1 MKTLT
6 KKAFAYLIAL
16 FVILWTVI
24 PIVWMTIS
32 AFKPNDALYD
42 PNPFR
47 GFVPTLSHFQGLF
60 SGANSLWSYLG
71 NSLLAASIST
81 FISVVFGMFAG
92 YGLARSHF
100 GGKKHL
106 SFWIISTRM
115 APIAAVIVPLYVV
128 FRSLHLLNSVQGLII
143 AYLTFNLPFA
153 IWLFNA
159 FFAELPIALEE
170 AARIDGA
177 GRLRTFL
184 HIAVPLVTPG
194 TLTTAILCF
203 IFAWND
209 YAFAATFTGPGTQTI
224 PIAAT
229 QLMTQSGIDWGKL
242 MTIGVVTV
250 LPMIFVGLV
259 VRRWLVQGLTLGAVK

>member
-1 MKTLT
+1 M
-6 KKAFAYLIAL
+6 
-16 FVILWTVI
+16 
-24 PIVWMTIS
+24 
-32 AFKPNDALYD
+32 
-42 PNPFR
+42 
-47 GFVPTLSHFQGLF
+47 
-60 SGANSLWSYLG
+60 
-71 NSLLAASIST
+71 
-81 FISVVFGMFAG
+81 
-92 YGLARSHF
+92 
-100 GGKKHL
+100 
-106 SFWIISTRM
+106 
-115 APIAAVIVPLYVV
+115 
-128 FRSLHLLNSVQGLII
+128 
-143 AYLTFNLPFA
+143 
-153 IWLFNA
+153 
-159 FFAELPIALEE
+159 EE

-177 GRLRTFL
+177 SRLRTFL

>member
-1 MKTLT
+1 MKALT

-24 PIVWMTIS
+24 PIVWMIIS

-71 NSLLAASIST
+71 NSLLAATIST
-81 FISVVFGMFAG
+81 FISVVFGIFAG

-115 APIAAVIVPLYVV
+115 APIAAVIVPL
-128 FRSLHLLNSVQGLII
+128 
-143 AYLTFNLPFA
+143 
-153 IWLFNA
+153 
-159 FFAELPIALEE
+159 PI
-170 AARIDGA
+170 
-177 GRLRTFL
+177 
-184 HIAVPLVTPG
+184 
-194 TLTTAILCF
+194 
-203 IFAWND
+203 
-209 YAFAATFTGPGTQTI
+209 
-224 PIAAT
+224 
-229 QLMTQSGIDWGKL
+229 
-242 MTIGVVTV
+242 
-250 LPMIFVGLV
+250 
-259 VRRWLVQGLTLGAVK
+259 